1 MVRPFRQYREEYVVA
16 PHYHLA
22 SCQIEKVMTTL
33 KDGIFCYLFA
43 PDAFVAA
50 NRTISEEKWSTRF
63 CSHKKHFRRNMSDVL
78 QAIGNESV
86 LFAVIRH
93 PIDRFLSAYLDKC
106 IMETYWDTAP
116 QNICFGCEDDIHCIV
131 NELQTLLHSNKNQ
144 TTLEFYYG
152 RHFAPQTWYCDFDHF
167 LDKYVIIKYG
177 SDKEGITAMADQFD
191 ALFQQV
197 GVTQEER
204 AVIKMEILKGST
216 FHSTHSLEEVQK
228 LKERVFADKMLLR
241 KLYEIY
247 FYDFMVFNFSA
258 PEI

>member
-1 MVRPFRQYREEYVVA
+1 MFSSRRTRHGLIVAVFVVAVVVFVGFFTIDDGEDKSLSTTQFIIVPNISNMVRPFRQYREEYVVA

-106 IMETYWDTAP
+106 IM
-116 QNICFGCEDDIHCIV
+116 
-131 NELQTLLHSNKNQ
+131 
-144 TTLEFYYG
+144 
-152 RHFAPQTWYCDFDHF
+152 YCDFDHF